1 MSGLPVRP
9 KSVEELAGAIA
20 NAAQAGTQV
29 RVTGSG
35 SMPLSRFEEGGGR
48 LVQDISML
56 RLNKIVEHAV
66 ADMTVTVGAGITLE
80 ALQRELAWRNQ
91 WLPVDAPAVCEGP
104 RRPGGRTIG
113 GMIATNSLGPLRE
126 MEAGTN
132 DWRRLVLGMTWIDGG
147 GRVVKG
153 GGRTMKNAAG
163 YQTQRMMIGACGTLG
178 AIAEVTLRTAARP
191 EEEGAVTF
199 YCDAAAQAA
208 ALVAAV
214 RLAPVTPAYVQACA
228 GATFGANP
236 LGLPAGGGVV
246 VTVGFLDRRAGGEGW
261 RAQVERVRELREAE
275 GIESISHG
283 AAQAGRLRLW
293 MASEPAAEAK
303 QVGFRV
309 HCMSSEV
316 CGLVERLGQSEGSW
330 VVAEAGAGVVRG
342 VAGAEFFARILK
354 EARGADV
361 VLTQGAPG
369 GETARGG
376 AIFAAVKAALDPR
389 GVFGKL
395 A

>member
-1 MSGLPVRP
+1 MPMRP
-9 KSVEELAGAIA
+9 RSVEELEGMVREAVRAGE
-20 NAAQAGTQV
+20 QV

-35 SMPLSRFEEGGGR
+35 SLPLSRFEEGR
-48 LVQDISML
+48 PVREVSTL

-91 WLPVDAPAVCEGP
+91 WLPVDAPAICEGP
-104 RRPGGRTIG
+104 RRPGVRTIG

-132 DWRRLVLGMTWIDGG
+132 DWRRLVLGMTWIDGT
-147 GRVVKG
+147 GRAVQG

-178 AIAEVTLRTAARP
+178 AIAEVTLRTSARP
-191 EEEGAVTF
+191 EEEGAVAF
-199 YCDAAAQAA
+199 YCEDAVRAA

-214 RLAPVTPAYVQACA
+214 RLAPVTPAYVQAVA
-228 GATFGANP
+228 GGTFANNP
-236 LGLPAGGGVV
+236 LGLPAMEGVV
-246 VTVGFLDRRAGGEGW
+246 VIIGFLDRRAGGAGW
-261 RAQVERVRELREAE
+261 RGQVEAVRQLREAE
-275 GIESISHG
+275 GAESMSLG

-293 MASEPAAEAK
+293 MGSEPAADAGGS
-303 QVGFRV
+303 GFRV
-309 HCMSSEV
+309 HGLSSDV
-316 CGLVERLGQSEGSW
+316 CALVERLGRVKGSW

-342 VAGAEFFARILK
+342 VAPERELRGILK
-354 EARGADV
+354 ELRAADV
-361 VLTQGAPG
+361 VLTQGARAGETGAG
-369 GETARGG
+369 GE
-376 AIFAAVKAALDPR
+376 IFAAVTGALDPR
-389 GVFGKL
+389 RVLGKL